1 MPVLTIETY
10 GVPETQGSTRSFV
23 RGGKAV
29 TTSDNTK
36 LRPWREL
43 VTNAARDA
51 MTQTGWR
58 QLAGP
63 VRVEVTFWLP
73 RPGSLPKTRDVRPVK
88 GKDGDKMLRSIYDSL
103 TNAGV
108 YVDDA
113 QVCSGSFDKL
123 YVVGPHL
130 PKIYTPDFHRT
141 APGAVITVQPLSD
154 EPLPPGKE
162 KEHG

>member
-1 MPVLTIETY
+1 MPLTIDTY
-10 GVPETQGSTRSFV
+10 GIPETQGSTRAFV

-29 TTSDNTK
+29 TTSDNPK

-51 MTQTGWR
+51 MTRHGWR
-58 QLAGP
+58 RIAGP

-73 RPGSLPKTRDVRPVK
+73 RPGSLPRTRDVRPVK

-108 YVDDA
+108 YVDDS
-113 QVCSGSFDKL
+113 QVCSGTFDKF
-123 YVVGPHL
+123 YVVGPDL
-130 PKIYTPDFHRT
+130 PKIYVEHFHRT
-141 APGAVITVQPLSD
+141 APGAVIRVTEITETPYPL
-154 EPLPPGKE
+154 ERT
-162 KEHG
+162 